1 MTTVARNLRAL
12 LEDKQQPGLPGMHTS
27 GGHEAPTS
35 TAGCVIIDKGDWSK
49 CWVRKSIPNP
59 SYPEGWSFAKGGVD
73 KGETKQ
79 QGALREAEEELGITA
94 NIIDDIG
101 SFSSSTSKVH
111 YFVATRSSGPDAS
124 KWRANKETA
133 QVALVTWAE
142 AVKLFKTFGN
152 TRDVKVVLALV
163 PRIAKELGVP
173 EASVLGSSG
182 RELTSYEKDL
192 IGGIKSIGD
201 TTLAFARHVMKFKTE
216 KPDLQDKIAKMLDDL
231 AQFRKSSVAVAAR
244 VAED

>member
-12 LEDKQQPGLPGMHTS
+12 LEDKQPSLPGTHTS
-27 GGHEAPTS
+27 GGHESSGS
-35 TAGCVIIDKGDWSK
+35 TAGCVIINMGDWSK

-79 QGALREAEEELGITA
+79 EGALREAEEELGITA
-94 NIIDDIG
+94 RIIDDIG

-111 YFVATRSSGPDAS
+111 FFLATRSTGPDAS

-163 PRIAKELGVP
+163 PRIAKELGIA
-173 EASVLGSSG
+173 EDAVLGASG
-182 RELTSYEKDL
+182 RQLSSYEKDL

-201 TTLAFARHVMKFKTE
+201 TTLAFARHVLKFKTE
-216 KPDLQDKIAKMLDDL
+216 KPDLQDKIATMLDDL